1 MAVVRIAEHLLVRAV
16 RHAMQ
21 ASPGQD
27 ARPCSLVLR
36 QAFDARGE
44 DYGSRR
50 LSLDYGSR
58 RLSLE
63 LEVQNHVAGH
73 HRAPSLR
80 KRKELRNQWKRKF
93 AHATDS
99 ITPQPW

>member
-50 LSLDYGSR
+50 LSL
-58 RLSLE
+58 E

>member
-36 QAFDARGE
+36 QAFDASGE
-44 DYGSRR
+44 
-50 LSLDYGSR
+50 DYGSR

-63 LEVQNHVAGH
+63 LEVQDHVAGH